1 MPPIILKRIGYGYF
15 KAVSDEDSKNS
26 LAWPTDQILEATIK
40 GSKKARAYKEL
51 CCYKGSCTYIASMGK
66 IKAALTPEK
75 VDIITK
81 IRCGFVSDVIH
92 DSKLGQVHFIPKSL
106 SYANCDQKDAHEY
119 IVKALDKHSELV
131 GLSTD
136 DYVRLLDGQK

>member
-1 MPPIILKRIGYGYF
+1 MPLIILKRIGYGYF

-26 LAWPTDQILEATIK
+26 LVWPTGQFLEATIK

-51 CCYKGSCTYIASMGK
+51 CCYKGSCKYIANMNFSKEMDSV
-66 IKAALTPEK
+66 EK
-75 VDIITK
+75 VDILTK

-106 SYANCDQKDAHEY
+106 SYAECDQKDAHEY
-119 IVKALDKHSELV
+119 IAKALDKHSELV

-136 DYVRLLDGQK
+136 DYVRLLDDQK